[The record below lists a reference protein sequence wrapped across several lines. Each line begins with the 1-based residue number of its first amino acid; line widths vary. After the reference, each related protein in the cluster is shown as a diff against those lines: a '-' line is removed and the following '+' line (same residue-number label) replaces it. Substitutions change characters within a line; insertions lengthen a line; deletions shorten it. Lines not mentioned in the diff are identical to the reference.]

1 MLEAIN
7 PSLSRKV
14 VEILVED
21 GLSLAQ
27 IAREAG
33 TTAAYLKRV
42 EAGEA
47 TLQPRHL
54 DKLDDVHPDLP
65 FRLGARVVR
74 EEMKELA
81 GKGKSAAKKLR
92 TRGEDVV
99 DSAARTLR
107 KGAWKLLN
115 GVLR

>member
-7 PSLSRKV
+7 PNLSRKV
-14 VEILVED
+14 LEILVED
-21 GLSLAQ
+21 GLSIPQ
-27 IAREAG
+27 IAKEAG

-42 EAGEA
+42 QAGET
-47 TLQPRHL
+47 TLLPRHL

-65 FRLGARVVR
+65 FRLGARIVK
-74 EEMKELA
+74 EEVMGLA

-92 TRGEDVV
+92 SRGEGVV

-115 GVLR
+115 GVL